1 MADNSGN
8 KLGLS
13 NRLSENVDS
22 IGQLRQNLVRAT
34 LAKQTLEYEKSELK
48 KRIDDLE
55 REIKTDG
62 QKVRRILCEK
72 YLLSMNC
79 SFYIYSLLMGPIST
93 MTRNSM
99 LPRMPFQTYEPV
111 LSKSYS
117 KSMKNGW

>member
-22 IGQLRQNLVRAT
+22 IGQLRHNLVRAT

-62 QKVRRILCEK
+62 QKVRRIFVRK
-72 YLLSMNC
+72 
-79 SFYIYSLLMGPIST
+79 
-93 MTRNSM
+93 
-99 LPRMPFQTYEPV
+99 V
-111 LSKSYS
+111 LSKYEP
-117 KSMKNGW
+117 

>member
-72 YLLSMNC
+72 YLLS
-79 SFYIYSLLMGPIST
+79 
-93 MTRNSM
+93 
-99 LPRMPFQTYEPV
+99 TYE
-111 LSKSYS
+111 L
-117 KSMKNGW
+117 